1 MAGGEGGG
9 DLTASATD
17 VKPGLTAF
25 NGDGD
30 YLPADSMTS
39 GNMDSTLIKVCS
51 FVPFTA
57 PMAMFARIG
66 MSSLPWW
73 EIALSVA
80 ILALSTVGTGVL
92 GAKIYRVGVLLYGTP
107 PKLSAIFKALKQ
119 A

>member
-1 MAGGEGGG
+1 MAQSRRSFIKKAAAGIGLFTILPREVFGKMGGNNNYVAPSDQLTRGIIGTGG
-9 DLTASATD
+9 
-17 VKPGLTAF
+17 
-25 NGDGD
+25 
-30 YLPADSMTS
+30 
-39 GNMDSTLIKVCS
+39 
-51 FVPFTA
+51 
-57 PMAMFARIG
+57 IG